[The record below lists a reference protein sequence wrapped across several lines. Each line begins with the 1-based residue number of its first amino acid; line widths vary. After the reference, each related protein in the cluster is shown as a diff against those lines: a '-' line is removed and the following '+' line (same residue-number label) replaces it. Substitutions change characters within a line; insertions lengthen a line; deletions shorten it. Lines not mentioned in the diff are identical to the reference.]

1 LAPKLNCYLL
11 SVPFSIVIVYMIERQ
26 LFMILFSSFWTVD
39 REKNEI
45 FYIGKLLHNSD
56 PTPQGELFTTHFT
69 LKNGGNVTSS

>member
-1 LAPKLNCYLL
+1 LAHELTYVVKHEAKGKVSPLAPKLNCYLL

-45 FYIGKLLHNSD
+45 FYID
-56 PTPQGELFTTHFT
+56 
-69 LKNGGNVTSS
+69 SSEARKQYHE